1 MSTSKLIPALKMVSQ
16 LNERELSV
24 VIGLYSI
31 FISVVWYSAEKSG
44 VLPEDTVPLS
54 KFVIEE
60 CHHLKFCGLMT
71 IGKYGYDTSLGLN
84 PDFIVRW
91 DLFHFGKFYVGTE
104 RPRYAVVSANNLSSI
119 RDNI

>member
-1 MSTSKLIPALKMVSQ
+1 MVSQ

-84 PDFIVRW
+84 PDFIVR
-91 DLFHFGKFYVGTE
+91 
-104 RPRYAVVSANNLSSI
+104 
-119 RDNI
+119 